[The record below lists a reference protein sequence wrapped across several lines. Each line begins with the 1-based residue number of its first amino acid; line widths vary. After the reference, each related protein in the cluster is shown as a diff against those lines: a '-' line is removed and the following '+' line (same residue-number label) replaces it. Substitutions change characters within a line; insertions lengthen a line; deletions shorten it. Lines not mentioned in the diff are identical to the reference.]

1 MKKLFWNI
9 LKIMLSIFIIYG
21 GIQHFVN
28 PNFYIPF
35 VPTFLPYATIVI
47 YISGFIE
54 VFLGILLLLNKK
66 YAQHGALGIFFL
78 MLLFLPIHIW
88 DVFSKNPA
96 IGSHNAALIRLPIQF
111 ILIIFAWKIYKDL
124 SKKKNN

>member
-1 MKKLFWNI
+1 MKKLFWNL
-9 LKIMLSIFIIYG
+9 LKIILSIFIIYG
-21 GIQHFVN
+21 GIQHFVK
-28 PNFYIPF
+28 PSFYIPF
-35 VPTFLPYATIVI
+35 VPTFLPYATMVI

-54 VFLGILLLLNKK
+54 IFLGTSLLLNKK